1 MDPAVLLLVLDL
13 AAAVGVIYAAMHG
26 LVVYSVLVS
35 SSLILGTA
43 RTVRKLRVTCESLR
57 QLAEREAALPT
68 AIVHKR

>member
-1 MDPAVLLLVLDL
+1 MA
-13 AAAVGVIYAAMHG
+13 HG
-26 LVVYSVLVS
+26 LVVYSVLVF